1 MHSDTWDVGFHQKM
15 RAKCY
20 CMFSDSEPIHRTT
33 YAKELANS
41 IVAVTQQCP
50 CLWEGVRWVT
60 NPVRIWITRVHSLE
74 GTQFTKA
81 RMRKCD

>member
-20 CMFSDSEPIHRTT
+20 CVFSDSEHIHRTSG
-33 YAKELANS
+33 AKDLANS

-50 CLWEGVRWVT
+50 CLWEGLRWAT
-60 NPVRIWITRVHSLE
+60 NPVTHLDHSCPQSGRYSVHE
-74 GTQFTKA
+74 GQDKEV
-81 RMRKCD
+81 